1 MLILKYS
8 VDMNIA
14 ILGFGLQGKAAL
26 DYWGRSGNE
35 LTVCD
40 TNQVDIPEGVQTVFG
55 SDYLNN
61 LHEYDLI
68 VRSPGLHPQNIIDN
82 NTDHPEVMDKVTT
95 VTNEF
100 FRVCPAPII
109 AVTGTKGKGTTSSLI
124 AKILETA
131 GHRVHLGGN
140 IGTPPLDLLK
150 NDIKNTDWIVLELAN
165 FQTIDLKYSP
175 HIAVCLMVTA
185 EHLDWHHDMYEY
197 VKAKEQL
204 FAHQTANNIAIYNSR
219 NTYSEEIADSS
230 KAHKLSYEV
239 PEIDQEPIETNGAY
253 VQDKHIFVEGTKI
266 CNIKDVKLLG
276 RHNLENV
283 CAALIATWTI
293 IGKKPKIYKKAIQSF
308 TGLEHRLEIL
318 GEINGVK
325 YVNDSFGT
333 TPETAIVAIK
343 SFNQPKIMIVGGSD
357 KGANF
362 AELAQTIVSGNVKH
376 LVGIGIMGPKI
387 LNTVK
392 AYDAQKKVGMTL
404 LDENTNM
411 SQIVDTATKQA
422 SKGDVILLSTACAS
436 FGMFENYK
444 QRGELFKQAVQTI
457 AGSAK

>member
-1 MLILKYS
+1 MPRSFKK
-8 VDMNIA
+8 MKIA
-14 ILGFGLQGKAAL
+14 ILGFGLQGQAAL
-26 DYWGRSGNE
+26 NYWVKPEND
-35 LTVCD
+35 LTVFD
-40 TNQVDIPEGVQTVFG
+40 LNAVDVPAGTKTVFG

-68 VRSPGLHPQNIIDN
+68 VRSPGIHPQNILDN

-124 AKILETA
+124 AKILESA

-150 NDIKNTDWIVLELAN
+150 NDIKNTDWVVLELAN
-165 FQTIDLKYSP
+165 FQTIDLKFSP

-197 VKAKEQL
+197 IRAKEQL
-204 FAHQTANNIAIYNSR
+204 FAHQTPQNIAIYNSR
-219 NTYSEEIADSS
+219 STYSEEIADSS

-239 PEIDQEPIETNGAY
+239 PEVDEEPIETNGAY
-253 VQDKHIFVEGTKI
+253 VQGKHIFVEGFKI
-266 CNIKDVKLLG
+266 CNIHDVKLLG
-276 RHNLENV
+276 RHNLQNV

-293 IGKKPKIYKKAIQSF
+293 VGNNPKVYKQAIKSF

-318 GEINGVK
+318 AEINGIK

-343 SFNQPKIMIVGGSD
+343 SFAQPKIMIVGGSD

-392 AYDAQKKVGMTL
+392 AYDAQKKITMTL
-404 LDENTNM
+404 LDDNTTMN
-411 SQIVDTATKQA
+411 QIVDTATKQA
-422 SKGDVILLSTACAS
+422 VKGDVVLLSTACAS

-444 QRGELFKQAVQTI
+444 DRGDQFKQVVQ
-457 AGSAK
+457 ALSGAAK

>member
-1 MLILKYS
+1 MK
-8 VDMNIA
+8 IA
-14 ILGFGLQGKAAL
+14 ILGFGLQGQAAL
-26 DYWGRSGNE
+26 NYWNQAGNE
-35 LTVCD
+35 ITVFD
-40 TNQVDIPEGVQTVFG
+40 LNPVEVPDGIKTVFG

-82 NTDHPEVMDKVTT
+82 NTDYPEILDKVTT

-124 AKILETA
+124 AKILESA

-150 NDIKNTDWIVLELAN
+150 NDIKNTDWVVLELAN
-165 FQTIDLKYSP
+165 FQTIDLRFSP

-197 VKAKEQL
+197 IRAKEQL
-204 FAHQTANNIAIYNSR
+204 FAHQTPQNIAIYNSR

-230 KAHKLSYEV
+230 KGHKLSYEV
-239 PEIDQEPIETNGAY
+239 PEIDEEPIETNGAY
-253 VQDKHIFVEGTKI
+253 VQGKHVFVEGEKI
-266 CNIKDVKLLG
+266 CNVHDVRLLG
-276 RHNLENV
+276 RHNLQNV

-293 IGKKPKIYKKAIQSF
+293 VGNKPKIYKQAIKSF
-308 TGLEHRLEIL
+308 TGLEHRLEIVA
-318 GEINGVK
+318 EINGVK

-333 TPETAIVAIK
+333 TPDTAIVAIK
-343 SFNQPKIMIVGGSD
+343 AFEQPKIMIVGGSD

-362 AELAQTIVSGNVKH
+362 AELAQTIVSGNVKF
-376 LVGIGIMGPKI
+376 LIGIGMMGPKI

-392 AYDAQKKVGMTL
+392 AYDANKKIGMTL
-404 LDENTNM
+404 LDDNTAM
-411 SQIVDTATKQA
+411 DQIVDTASKQA
-422 SKGDVILLSTACAS
+422 VKGDVVLLSTACAS

-444 QRGELFKQAVQTI
+444 DRGDKFKQVVQALSGAV
-457 AGSAK
+457 K

>member
-1 MLILKYS
+1 MK
-8 VDMNIA
+8 IA

-26 DYWGRSGNE
+26 EYWVRPENE

-40 TNQVDIPEGVQTVFG
+40 TNQVDVPEGVQTVFG
-55 SDYLNN
+55 TDYLNN

-68 VRSPGLHPQNIIDN
+68 IRSPGLHPQNIIDN

-124 AKILETA
+124 AKILETG

-150 NDIKNTDWIVLELAN
+150 NDIKNTDWVVLELAN

-185 EHLDWHHDMYEY
+185 EHLDWHHDMFEY
-197 VKAKEQL
+197 IRAKEQL

-253 VQDKHIFVEGTKI
+253 VQGKHVLVEGTKI
-266 CNIKDVKLLG
+266 CNIHDVKLLG

-293 IGKKPKIYKKAIQSF
+293 VGNKPKIYKKAIKSF
-308 TGLEHRLEIL
+308 TGLEHRLESVRIFND
-318 GEINGVK
+318 IRFI
-325 YVNDSFGT
+325 NDSFASNPGAT
-333 TPETAIVAIK
+333 IAAIRAVRENFVLILGGYERMIPMEELMNEIVTNSNKIRKVILIGQSRERLESIFKRYNYTNYVVSQSINLTDIVQQAIK
-343 SFNQPKIMIVGGSD
+343 LSQKHDTILFSPAFPSFDMFKNFEERGNQFKAV
-357 KGANF
+357 
-362 AELAQTIVSGNVKH
+362 
-376 LVGIGIMGPKI
+376 
-387 LNTVK
+387 VK
-392 AYDAQKKVGMTL
+392 AL
-404 LDENTNM
+404 
-411 SQIVDTATKQA
+411 
-422 SKGDVILLSTACAS
+422 
-436 FGMFENYK
+436 
-444 QRGELFKQAVQTI
+444 
-457 AGSAK
+457 